1 MARRLTAITYI
12 RGFSALLIFF
22 CHVAFISDAFELSMW
37 LNTGVPIFFI
47 ISAYLLSLKP
57 NVSCDTCR
65 FYKRRLSSIFPS
77 YWIYLIS
84 IISALSILG
93 QAPDIKSIIC
103 YSLGLSGL
111 TTDVCVLGLGHL
123 WFISV
128 LLICYFL
135 TPLLHYICTNY
146 SMGGGKGKMLI
157 CSIIIFQMIVFLICG
172 YPSYAIHVGSFV
184 FVYCL
189 FKQTRGNI
197 RKGQQT
203 IWIYVAII
211 LSAVRLIFDPVMM
224 KMDYSIYY
232 YYDALFQPLVRFCLA
247 MALFTTFISG
257 SEYIE
262 KWAKSYHKVDAVIT
276 RFSKIS
282 YEVYLTH
289 QFILLA
295 FWEFFPPLHNGI
307 GFIAWIIVSFAATI
321 LNSMIVAYAK
331 DLIQNRLI
339 KINKLTW

>member
-1 MARRLTAITYI
+1 MTKRLTAITYI
-12 RGFSALLIFF
+12 RGFAALLIFF
-22 CHVAFISDAFELSMW
+22 CHVAFISDAFELSTW

-57 NVSCDTCR
+57 NVSRNTYS

-77 YWIYLIS
+77 YWIYLIAV
-84 IISALSILG
+84 ISVLSILG

-103 YSLGLSGL
+103 YSLGLSGFI
-111 TTDVCVLGLGHL
+111 TDTGLLGLGHL

-135 TPLLHYICTNY
+135 IPLLHYICANY
-146 SMGGGKGKMLI
+146 TTGGGKVLI
-157 CSIIIFQMIVFLICG
+157 CIIILFQMILFSICG
-172 YPSYAIHVGSFV
+172 YPSYGIHVGSYI

-197 RKGQQT
+197 AKVQF
-203 IWIYVAII
+203 IYAAII
-211 LSAVRLIFDPVMM
+211 LSAVRLIFDPVFI

-232 YYDALFQPLVRFCLA
+232 YYDALFQPLARFCLA

-262 KWAKSYHKVDAVIT
+262 RWAKSHYKADAVIT

-282 YEVYLTH
+282 YEIYLTH

-295 FWEFFPPLHNGI
+295 FWKFFPSLHNGA
-307 GFIAWIIVSFAATI
+307 GFIVWIIISFATTI
-321 LNSMIVAYAK
+321 LNSMIVVYVK
-331 DLIQNRLI
+331 DLVQNKLI
-339 KINKLTW
+339 KFNKLTW